1 MTLLNKED
9 VNKPVAHRFQDW
21 WRERE
26 STRELQQNPSK
37 KTLISKNSTLTKIC
51 LVNLLC
57 LVFMWYLIEGL
68 LVLRTIS
75 AAASSPFS
83 LFLHASLQKSQTPH
97 GVLHFHIQMHWA
109 RQWLITSIVTFET
122 QKFSMH
128 SKPVFD
134 TNWVLLTEWL
144 TRSFQTTIRQCKRR
158 IYVFLKHSV
167 PPSVSCKWGHTDE
180 AGRKPNDAYQWSQ
193 PCPALPVPWLWPSLS
208 LPHAICNKTIEKAI
222 CNTKLSFY
230 ELKRC
235 LNSSLRKRHT
245 TLNALDGMIHTRL
258 WCTPVLPPVIT
269 TWCWLESAAD
279 DACGTVEN
287 LRL

>member
-1 MTLLNKED
+1 
-9 VNKPVAHRFQDW
+9 
-21 WRERE
+21 
-26 STRELQQNPSK
+26 
-37 KTLISKNSTLTKIC
+37 
-51 LVNLLC
+51 
-57 LVFMWYLIEGL
+57 
-68 LVLRTIS
+68 
-75 AAASSPFS
+75 
-83 LFLHASLQKSQTPH
+83 
-97 GVLHFHIQMHWA
+97 
-109 RQWLITSIVTFET
+109 
-122 QKFSMH
+122 
-128 SKPVFD
+128 
-134 TNWVLLTEWL
+134 
-144 TRSFQTTIRQCKRR
+144 
-158 IYVFLKHSV
+158 
-167 PPSVSCKWGHTDE
+167 
-180 AGRKPNDAYQWSQ
+180 
-193 PCPALPVPWLWPSLS
+193 LPVPWLWPSLS